1 VRPRWLLI
9 ASTDLEH
16 LYDYISQDNPDA
28 ATKEI
33 QKVLD
38 SVEKLAQMPGMGR
51 PGRVPDTRELLVS
64 KYIVAYRVRDDCIEI
79 LRVLHQARCWPD
91 MMG

>member
-1 VRPRWLLI
+1 MKPRWLLI

-16 LYDYISQDNPDA
+16 LYNYISQDNPDA
-28 ATKEI
+28 ATREV

-38 SVEKLAQMPGMGR
+38 AVENLTHMTGLGR
-51 PGRVPDTRELLVS
+51 PGRVPDTRELIVP
-64 KYIVAYRVRDDCIEI
+64 KYIVAYRVKDDRVEI
-79 LRVLHQARCWPD
+79 LRVLHQAQRWPD